1 MSISESPRL
10 ASILT
15 LSLVLMSPSI
25 VAAADRCAADLQKE
39 YGKYYACALK
49 AQSRATQ
56 NGSGPDLRRCRASL
70 EKKISRLTQKYGPD
84 CVVENPLAIVDIA
97 DECVQEITDITTGI
111 EPAPGPDDVSV
122 CSNGMT
128 ASNVLARPRLAAK
141 TPPEVEAMSLTPLGN
156 GRARFD
162 VTFAETRAG
171 QCLPTKIPVLSG
183 DRREIELVSENG
195 RRTFSSEISIE
206 SKEWQRYSREL
217 AKASTASGPDSVP
230 VFDGRV
236 QRDRGVDPTGPLTF
250 LSDEAIARPVALPLK
265 PAIAPGIVDPERT
278 LMVKNVLV
286 VEDPVRTFDPCGPG
300 GNPMGT
306 PMGPWTFGYLMEEM
320 VNQPSSGILPADF
333 VLEWMDQWTTVQSA
347 NGQTIP
353 ARVAMQDF
361 IDRWLDESAVNG
373 APPGQL
379 DLSIAPFRLMAIVNR
394 VDLRENASYGG
405 GNCGEG
411 RFVFGLLNTDSCQ
424 PVPFTVIFEYGVN
437 MNTCS
442 SCKAYASDWLDL
454 QNHPMG
460 SPNYLDGLEA
470 LTHVFTDRNTNPG
483 KPNGS
488 SINQIRT
495 NENALNPLWELREFN
510 LENSGLLSHVTAKQN
525 PIQALNNTTALE
537 SWVSTELTSICAA
550 THTVPDTF
558 AGSPFLAAHVP
569 YNAGDFFD
577 FPGSTASIQNLCAR
591 FELSLNSCSGCHARE
606 TNTFFTHV
614 GAAGTRQLG
623 QPAALSGFLTGA
635 AGPNPVADPVGVNAP
650 RTFNDLARRQI
661 DLWAAANVPCLPA
674 MAFQPLRGV
683 H

>member
-1 MSISESPRL
+1 MSISESHRL
-10 ASILT
+10 TSILT
-15 LSLVLMSPSI
+15 LSLILMSPSI

-56 NGSGPDLRRCRASL
+56 NGSSPDLRRCRASL
-70 EKKISRLTQKYGPD
+70 EKKISRLTQKHGLD
-84 CVVENPLAIVDIA
+84 CVVENPLAIVDVA
-97 DECVQEITDITTGI
+97 DECVQEITDLTTGI

-122 CSNGMT
+122 CSNGLM
-128 ASNVLARPRLAAK
+128 ASNVLARPGLAAK
-141 TPPEVEAMSLTPLGN
+141 NPPQVEAMTVTPLGS

-162 VTFAETRAG
+162 VTFAETGAG
-171 QCLPTKIPVLSG
+171 QCLPTRIPVFSG
-183 DRREIELVSENG
+183 DRQEVELVSENG

-206 SKEWQRYSREL
+206 SEEWQRYTREL
-217 AKASTASGPDSVP
+217 AKASVASGPDMVP

-236 QRDRGVDPTGPLTF
+236 QRDRGVPPTAPITF
-250 LSDEAIARPVALPLK
+250 LTGDTISRPISLPLS
-265 PAIAPGIVDPERT
+265 PAIAPAIVDPERT
-278 LMVKNVLV
+278 LMVNDVLV
-286 VEDPVRTFDPCGPG
+286 VEDPARTFDPCDPV
-300 GNPMGT
+300 GT
-306 PMGPWTFGYLMEEM
+306 PMGPWTFGYLMQEM
-320 VNQPSSGILPADF
+320 ANEPSSGILPADL
-333 VLEWMDQWTTVQSA
+333 VLEWMDQWTTVQAA

-361 IDRWLDESAVNG
+361 IDRWLAESAAAG
-373 APPGQL
+373 APAGQL

-411 RFVFGLLNTDSCQ
+411 RFVFGLLNTDTCN
-424 PVPFTVIFEYGVN
+424 PEPFTVIFEYGVN

-442 SCKAYASDWLDL
+442 SCKGYASDWLDL

-460 SPNYLDGLEA
+460 SPNYLAELEA

-483 KPNGS
+483 EPNGS
-488 SINQIRT
+488 SINQVRT
-495 NENALNPLWELREFN
+495 NENALTSPWELREFN
-510 LENSGLLSHVTAKQN
+510 LENSGLLGHVTAKQN
-525 PIQALNNTTALE
+525 PIQGLNNTTALA

-550 THTVPDTF
+550 AHTVPDTF

-606 TNTFFTHV
+606 TNTLFTHV
-614 GAAGTRQLG
+614 GAVGTRQLG
-623 QPAALSGFLTGA
+623 QPAQLSGFLTGA
-635 AGPNPVADPVGVNAP
+635 APANPVSDPVGVSAP

-661 DLWAAANVPCLPA
+661 DLWNAANVPCLPA
-674 MAFQPLRGV
+674 IAFQPLRAV